1 MSDRNRFLPIGFGN
15 YRSADKTVAV
25 LSPDSAPIK
34 RLIADGREKGLLVD
48 ASFGRSTRSV
58 LLMNS
63 GHLIL
68 SAQSPEELMKQLNLN
83 QEGGRSPSAEG
94 N

>member
-1 MSDRNRFLPIGFGN
+1 MLLKRKIDRALEWSR
-15 YRSADKTVAV
+15 RR
-25 LSPDSAPIK
+25 

-68 SAQSPEELMKQLNLN
+68 SAQSPEELMKQLNLI
-83 QEGGRSPSAEG
+83 QEGGRLPSAGE